1 MQNHKLQTLKVV
13 QNKRDLILNFEQKVI
28 KETKIMKN
36 GKIIVFGAL
45 TEEFT
50 KVKVHLVARW
60 WLLIKRLFP
69 FS

>member
-45 TEEFT
+45 MEEFT
-50 KVKVHLVARW
+50 KVKVHLGAR
-60 WLLIKRLFP
+60 
-69 FS
+69 